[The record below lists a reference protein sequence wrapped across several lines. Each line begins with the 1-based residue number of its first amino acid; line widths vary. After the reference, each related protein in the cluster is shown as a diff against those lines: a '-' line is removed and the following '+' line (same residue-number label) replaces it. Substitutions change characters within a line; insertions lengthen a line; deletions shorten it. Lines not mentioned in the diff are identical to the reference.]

1 MRWMLVCSG
10 VFIALGAAAVGC
22 TAQGVSGSNPSDDAG
37 AIADA
42 GPDTTTST
50 GAPDARSDGRRNDIG
65 DGGESDGYTCHLN
78 DSFVPG
84 ACDTCLEANCCAEMN
99 TCFGNADCADLTDCA
114 FGCALG
120 ADGGAATDAGS
131 CTAQCEAQYPSQVA
145 NFRGWVACLG
155 YSCMQQ
161 CQ

>member
-1 MRWMLVCSG
+1 MRPAVLLCVPVTALV
-10 VFIALGAAAVGC
+10 LGC
-22 TAQGVSGSNPSDDAG
+22 TARGAAGPSGSDDAG
-37 AIADA
+37 VLADVGQEGSDA
-42 GPDTTTST
+42 L

-65 DGGESDGYTCHLN
+65 DGGETDGYTCHLN

-99 TCFGNADCADLTDCA
+99 TCFGNADCADLTACAFDCA
-114 FGCALG
+114 VG
-120 ADGGAATDAGS
+120 ADGGAAADAGS
-131 CTAQCEAQYPSQVA
+131 CTAQCEAQHPSQVA